1 MPPPVFLRILAKLRA
16 MCGGFH
22 SLHFRFIW
30 SILKRLIRWM
40 PTTHRSGDRKPPA
53 SDPLAA
59 FMRLSRAPTTP
70 QIDLHSIDLGK
81 CVFPHEAE
89 DGDLSPQLSTNEGW
103 VEYGRNSTSSSA
115 SQTRYRDSTST
126 RGVDRLQPTTMAI
139 PRTLRPIRPEN
150 LLRYQNKTPV
160 STKPANFIVKP
171 LQIEFR
177 SESSLPPEWEAKTQS
192 EGQVFFYN
200 EKKNIITETW
210 LYNPGWC
217 EQITSFIE
225 VIDNLREKNELNI
238 PQDAELVL
246 EIQYDEDFQESY
258 CGYYFAHHETR
269 CIFWLHDTRL
279 DEWLEDIK
287 GGRIPP
293 EHAKI
298 LLEREY
304 WRHFAIFERIHETPM
319 KVLCEVRAIILDA
332 STDLLVSHVS
342 TVNHSKTQL
351 EDMAKIIEGAIKDLK
366 AGGRGCP
373 FSVGRIMSQFHYE
386 RFVNFYGQEA
396 ARICRNKSVHGK
408 ALMQDS
414 HSWLMKI
421 LSRLLFNAPQVQLI
435 GFDRI
440 WVDEIAAREPWIKQ
454 IERLTSEWA
463 EHTTFATILLNAN
476 VAFLDVPGVE
486 SGGPSQSLS
495 QIFFYISIVLVLG
508 SAILGLILKR
518 QHSTKHLGTAPEAAD
533 FLSSHDLETTAIIY
547 SLPYA
552 LLMYGLVFF
561 SAAFMLT
568 CFLSTSSL
576 TRWTVGIFLAFT
588 STLIV
593 WCLLWQA
600 FEDSTGTVT
609 WWEGKSFKWHGFRKS
624 ERRECEKDDEMSV
637 AQEVNAEKGFTPFDA
652 MV

>member
-1 MPPPVFLRILAKLRA
+1 MLPPIFLRILSKLRA

-40 PTTHRSGDRKPPA
+40 PRTRKSGERNPPA
-53 SDPLAA
+53 SDPFAT
-59 FMRLSRAPTTP
+59 FIRLSRAPTAP
-70 QIDLHSIDLGK
+70 QIDLHSVDLGN
-81 CVFPHEAE
+81 CAFPHEE

-103 VEYGRNSTSSSA
+103 VEYRGNSSSSA
-115 SQTRYRDSTST
+115 SQTQNGDSTSMHE
-126 RGVDRLQPTTMAI
+126 VDRVQPATLDI
-139 PRTLRPIRPEN
+139 PRTLRPIRPEG
-150 LLRYQNKTPV
+150 LLRYQSKTPI
-160 STKPANFIVKP
+160 STDPATFVVKP
-171 LQIEFR
+171 LQIDFR
-177 SESSLPPEWEAKTQS
+177 SESSLPPEWEAKTQC

-200 EKKNIITETW
+200 KEKKIVTETW

-225 VIDNLREKNELNI
+225 FIEDLQEKNDLEI
-238 PQDAELVL
+238 PENAELVL
-246 EIQYDEDFQESY
+246 EIQRDEELQEDY

-287 GGRIPP
+287 GGPVP
-293 EHAKI
+293 QEHAKI
-298 LLEREY
+298 MLGREY
-304 WRHFAIFERIHETPM
+304 WIHFAIFESIHETPM
-319 KVLCEVRAIILDA
+319 HVLREVRAIILDA
-332 STDLLVSHVS
+332 STDLLVSHLS
-342 TVNHSKTQL
+342 TVNHSKAQL
-351 EDMAKIIEGAIKDLK
+351 EDMAKIVEGAIKDLNT
-366 AGGRGCP
+366 GGRGCP
-373 FSVGRIMSQFHYE
+373 FSVGRIMGQFYYE

-396 ARICRNKSVHGK
+396 ARLCRNKSVHGK
-408 ALMQDS
+408 ALMQDN

-421 LSRLLFNAPQVQLI
+421 LSWLLFNAPQVQLI

-440 WVDEIAAREPWIKQ
+440 WVDEIAAREPWIRQ
-454 IERLTSEWA
+454 IEKLTSEWA

-486 SGGPSQSLS
+486 TEGPSQSLP

-518 QHSTKHLGTAPEAAD
+518 QHSTKHLGATEEAAN

-561 SAAFMLT
+561 SIAFMLT
-568 CFLSTSSL
+568 CFLSTSTL
-576 TRWTVGIFLAFT
+576 TRLAVGIFLAFT

-600 FEDSTGTVT
+600 LEDSTGTVT
-609 WWEGKSFKWHGFRKS
+609 WSEVKSGFKWHGFRES
-624 ERRECEKDDEMSV
+624 ECEKDDAMSV
-637 AQEVNAEKGFTPFDA
+637 AEEAKAEKEFTLDA
-652 MV
+652 AEMV